1 MYKNHGKYT
10 STLIWSILGLVFG
23 ILPSLFWGFLLIACF
38 ATGEMDT
45 AVIVFSSIFLI
56 VGIVFTILGIRGL
69 LLIGAVSNSNWIFE
83 KDPDGI
89 VGMDTILAKKG
100 KKKGCAY
107 ERRLISCVEK
117 GYYERLTYDR
127 ANRVFEMSDRV
138 NTMNEYNNR
147 YIGKNCPN
155 CGAPLKVKVGTSV
168 TCSNCGQEVSA

>member
-10 STLIWSILGLVFG
+10 STLIWSILGLIFG
-23 ILPSLFWGFLLIACF
+23 ILPSMFWAFLLLACF
-38 ATGEMDT
+38 VTGEMDT
-45 AVIVFSSIFLI
+45 AVIVFSTIFLI
-56 VGIVFTILGIRGL
+56 VGVVFTILGIRGL
-69 LLIGAVSNSNWIFE
+69 LIISAVANSNWMFE

-100 KKKGCAY
+100 KKKGSAY
-107 ERRLISCVEK
+107 ERRLLASVEK

-127 ANRVFEMSDRV
+127 KNRVFEMSDRV

-155 CGAPLKVKVGTSV
+155 CGTPLKIKRGTSV
-168 TCSNCGQEVSA
+168 VCDRCGQEVSA